1 MSDPIRPARS
11 EEQRQAFFEELMRE
25 ELSRQPINRLA
36 IATFV
41 FGLLGG
47 LLAVI
52 LAPFAIAQMRAH
64 QQRGMPLVVIG
75 LAAFTIWAV
84 VFAVRLASGTTL
96 G

>member
-1 MSDPIRPARS
+1 MSEPIRPTRS
-11 EEQRQAFFEELMRE
+11 EEERQAFFEELMRE

-52 LAPFAIAQMRAH
+52 LAPIAITQMRA
-64 QQRGMPLVVIG
+64 QKQRGLPLVVIG
-75 LAAFTIWAV
+75 LAAFTTWAV
-84 VFAVRLASGTTL
+84 VFAVRLANG
-96 G
+96 